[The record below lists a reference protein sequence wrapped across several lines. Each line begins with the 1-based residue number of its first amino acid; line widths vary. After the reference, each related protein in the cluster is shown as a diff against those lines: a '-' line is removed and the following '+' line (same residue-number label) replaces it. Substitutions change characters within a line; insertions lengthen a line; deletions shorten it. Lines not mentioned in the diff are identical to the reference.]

1 MERKFNKQPKLHVK
15 TGDTV
20 EVIAGNSK
28 GKRGKIVEVLVK
40 KNRVVVEGVNMI
52 KKHIKP
58 NAQSPQGEIKELE
71 GTIHIS
77 NVLVVD
83 PSTGK
88 PTRVGRK
95 LNDAG
100 NLQRF
105 SKASGKF
112 IK

>member
-15 TGDTV
+15 SGDTV
-20 EVIAGNSK
+20 EVIAGNAK

-40 KNRVVVEGVNMI
+40 KNRVIVEGVNMI
-52 KKHIKP
+52 KKHVKP
-58 NAQSPQGEIKELE
+58 NAQNPQGEIKELE

-88 PTRVGRK
+88 ATRTGRK
-95 LNDAG
+95 LNEAG
-100 NLQRF
+100 KLQRY

-112 IK
+112 I

>member
-28 GKRGKIVEVLVK
+28 GKRGKIVEVL
-40 KNRVVVEGVNMI
+40 EGVNLI

-112 IK
+112 I

>member
-40 KNRVVVEGVNMI
+40 KNRVVVEGVNLI

-88 PTRVGRK
+88 PTRIGRK

-112 IK
+112 I

>member
-15 TGDTV
+15 SGDTV
-20 EVIAGNSK
+20 QVIAGNSK
-28 GKRGKIVEVLVK
+28 GKTGKVLEVLVK
-40 KNRVVVEGVNMI
+40 KNRVIVEGASMI

-58 NAQSPQGEIKELE
+58 SAQNPQGEIKETE

-77 NVLVVD
+77 NVMVVD

-88 PTRVGRK
+88 ASRIGRK
-95 LNDAG
+95 LNEAG
-100 NLQRF
+100 KLQRF

-112 IK
+112 L

>member
-40 KNRVVVEGVNMI
+40 KNRVVVEGVNLI

-112 IK
+112 I